1 VACPYF
7 MPVAR
12 LEDGSFLHEARLPLG
27 WGWNGRCTAPGH
39 DETVPSQNE
48 LQEFCNLGYAK
59 GCSRL
64 PQERAW
70 DSVRFGARTVGG
82 NEKTRSGGRVQ
93 VRYVCERDHLP
104 AEHGTIEFDLSKP
117 GQRCDQRHPDSRVQ
131 RMAECFL
138 AAYMEKRKRRELPS
152 ELAS

>member
-1 VACPYF
+1 

-39 DETVPSQNE
+39 DEVPSQNE

-82 NEKTRSGGRVQ
+82 DEKTGSGPRVQ

-104 AEHGTIEFDLSKP
+104 AEHGTIEFDLSES
-117 GQRCDQRHPDSRVQ
+117 GQRCDQRHPDTRVQ

-138 AAYMEKRKRRELPS
+138 AAYMEKRKRRELPPAV
-152 ELAS
+152 AS

>member
-1 VACPYF
+1 MACPYF

-12 LEDGSFLHEARLPLG
+12 LEDGSFLHETRLPLG

-39 DETVPSQNE
+39 DEVPSQNE

-82 NEKTRSGGRVQ
+82 DEKTGSGPRVQ

-104 AEHGTIEFDLSKP
+104 AKHGTIEFDLTES
-117 GQRCDQRHPDSRVQ
+117 GQRCDQQHPDSRVQ

-138 AAYMEKRKRRELPS
+138 AAYMEKRKRREPPS
-152 ELAS
+152 AIAS

>member
-1 VACPYF
+1 

-12 LEDGSFLHEARLPLG
+12 LEDGSFLHETRLPLG

-39 DETVPSQNE
+39 DEAVPSQNE

-70 DSVRFGARTVGG
+70 DSIRFGARTVGG
-82 NEKTRSGGRVQ
+82 DEKTGRARVQ
-93 VRYVCERDHLP
+93 IRYVCERDHLP
-104 AEHGTIEFDLSKP
+104 AEHGTIEFDLSEP
-117 GQRCDQRHPDSRVQ
+117 GQRCDRRHPDSRVQ

-138 AAYMEKRKRRELPS
+138 AAYMEKRKRREPAS